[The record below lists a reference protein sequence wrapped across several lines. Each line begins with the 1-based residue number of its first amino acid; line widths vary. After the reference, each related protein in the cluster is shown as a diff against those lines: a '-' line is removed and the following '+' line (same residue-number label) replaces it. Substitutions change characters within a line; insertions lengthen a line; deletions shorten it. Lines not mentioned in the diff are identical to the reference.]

1 MQVRLRLHMAVMEP
15 SLSQMSFAGLAVMA
29 AAFLL
34 FAAIEIAVPLRR
46 NVLPKS
52 RRWFTNIALF
62 VIDTAATRI
71 VIPLAMIG
79 SAALAA
85 EEGWG
90 LFNMIE
96 TPAWLAFVA
105 TLLALDLALY
115 AQHLATHRIP
125 LLWRLHRVHH
135 ADRDFDVTT
144 AARFH
149 PVEIVASMAFK
160 CAVVMALGAPV
171 LAVFVFET
179 GFAVATLFTHA
190 NFALPAKLDRL
201 ARKVIVTPDMHR
213 IHHSSREFE
222 TNSNYGTTLS
232 LWDRLFGTYRALPQ
246 DPQTQMT
253 IGLDEWQD
261 ERPASLGF
269 ALKQPFTR
277 D

>member
-29 AAFLL
+29 TAFLL

-62 VIDTAATRI
+62 AIDTAAARI
-71 VIPLAMIG
+71 AIPFAMIG

-90 LFNMIE
+90 LFNLME

-105 TLLALDLALY
+105 TLLVLDLALY

-160 CAVVMALGAPV
+160 CAVVLALGAPV